1 MSDNSS
7 EASINNQVS
16 KKTKSNNLFDQ
27 YKNGQITL
35 VDLEKALPNLRPSVI
50 EKTREKKPRTE
61 RQMENAR
68 KLGELAKK
76 RAEDRKALSIQL
88 PDTIPEDKILVRI
101 EKRAPPTKSI
111 ASKTPRAKPQKESDS
126 EYEVEEYPLSSCQP
140 TPVQSPKKEKKA
152 PKEKEKEKAK
162 KEKKKPPKKEE
173 KKKAKPKP
181 RYETDTS
188 TTSQYEDNSSSES
201 DSSDDEQLK
210 KYIRKTNKRVE
221 ALKQIDDRLKYV
233 NPYTAKGLSLFS

>member
-35 VDLEKALPNLRPSVI
+35 VDLENALPNLRPSVI

-76 RAEDRKALSIQL
+76 RAEDRKALSNQL

-111 ASKTPRAKPQKESDS
+111 APKTPRAKPQKESDS

-140 TPVQSPKKEKKA
+140 TPVQSPKKEKA
-152 PKEKEKEKAK
+152 PKEKAK
-162 KEKKKPPKKEE
+162 KEKKPPKKQE

-188 TTSQYEDNSSSES
+188 TTSQYEGNSSSSSES

>member
-35 VDLEKALPNLRPSVI
+35 VDLENALPNLRPSVI

-76 RAEDRKALSIQL
+76 RAEDRKALSNQL

-111 ASKTPRAKPQKESDS
+111 APKTPRAKPQKESDS

-140 TPVQSPKKEKKA
+140 TPVQSPKKEKRA
-152 PKEKEKEKAK
+152 PKENAK
-162 KEKKKPPKKEE
+162 KEKKPPKKQE

-188 TTSQYEDNSSSES
+188 TTSQYEGNSSSSSES
-201 DSSDDEQLK
+201 ESSDDEQLK

>member
-76 RAEDRKALSIQL
+76 RAEDRKALSNQL

-111 ASKTPRAKPQKESDS
+111 VPKTPRAKPQKESDS

-140 TPVQSPKKEKKA
+140 TPVQSPKKEKA
-152 PKEKEKEKAK
+152 PKEKAK
-162 KEKKKPPKKEE
+162 KEKKPPKKEEKE

-188 TTSQYEDNSSSES
+188 TTSQYEGNSSSES

>member
-35 VDLEKALPNLRPSVI
+35 VDLENALPNLRPSVI

-111 ASKTPRAKPQKESDS
+111 APKTPRAKPQKESDS

-140 TPVQSPKKEKKA
+140 TPVQSPKKEKRA
-152 PKEKEKEKAK
+152 PKENAK
-162 KEKKKPPKKEE
+162 KEKKPPKKQE

-188 TTSQYEDNSSSES
+188 TTSQYEGNSSSSSES
-201 DSSDDEQLK
+201 ESRDDEQLK

>member
-1 MSDNSS
+1 
-7 EASINNQVS
+7 
-16 KKTKSNNLFDQ
+16 
-27 YKNGQITL
+27 
-35 VDLEKALPNLRPSVI
+35 
-50 EKTREKKPRTE
+50 
-61 RQMENAR
+61 MENAR

-76 RAEDRKALSIQL
+76 RAEDRKALSNQL

-111 ASKTPRAKPQKESDS
+111 APKTPRAKPQKESDS

-140 TPVQSPKKEKKA
+140 TPVQSPKKEKA
-152 PKEKEKEKAK
+152 PKEKAK
-162 KEKKKPPKKEE
+162 KEKKPPKKQE

-188 TTSQYEDNSSSES
+188 TTSQYEGNSSSSSES

>member
-35 VDLEKALPNLRPSVI
+35 VDLENALPNLRPSVI

-76 RAEDRKALSIQL
+76 RAEDRKALSNQL

-111 ASKTPRAKPQKESDS
+111 VPKTPRAKPQKESDS

-140 TPVQSPKKEKKA
+140 TPVQSPKKEKRA
-152 PKEKEKEKAK
+152 PKENAK
-162 KEKKKPPKKEE
+162 KEKKPPKKQE

-188 TTSQYEDNSSSES
+188 TTSQYEGNSSSSSES
-201 DSSDDEQLK
+201 ESSDDEQLK

>member
-35 VDLEKALPNLRPSVI
+35 VDLENALPNLRPSVI

-76 RAEDRKALSIQL
+76 RAEDRKALSNQL

-111 ASKTPRAKPQKESDS
+111 APKTPRAKPQKESDS

-140 TPVQSPKKEKKA
+140 TPVQSPKKEKRA
-152 PKEKEKEKAK
+152 TKEKAK
-162 KEKKKPPKKEE
+162 KEKKPPKKQE

-188 TTSQYEDNSSSES
+188 TTSQYEGNSSSSSES
-201 DSSDDEQLK
+201 ESSDDEQLK

>member
-35 VDLEKALPNLRPSVI
+35 VDLENALPNLRPSVI

-76 RAEDRKALSIQL
+76 RAEDRKALSNQL

-111 ASKTPRAKPQKESDS
+111 APKTPRAKPQKESDS

-140 TPVQSPKKEKKA
+140 TPVQSPKKEKA
-152 PKEKEKEKAK
+152 PKEKAK
-162 KEKKKPPKKEE
+162 KEKKPPKKEE

-188 TTSQYEDNSSSES
+188 TTSQYEGNSSSES

>member
-35 VDLEKALPNLRPSVI
+35 VDLENALPNLRPSVI

-76 RAEDRKALSIQL
+76 RAEDRKALSNQL

-111 ASKTPRAKPQKESDS
+111 APKTPRAKPQKESDS

-140 TPVQSPKKEKKA
+140 TPVQSPKKRA
-152 PKEKEKEKAK
+152 PKENAK
-162 KEKKKPPKKEE
+162 KEKKPPKKQE

-188 TTSQYEDNSSSES
+188 TTSQYEGNSSSSSES
-201 DSSDDEQLK
+201 ESSDDEQLK

>member
-35 VDLEKALPNLRPSVI
+35 VDLENALPNLRPSVI

-76 RAEDRKALSIQL
+76 RAEDRKALSNQL

-111 ASKTPRAKPQKESDS
+111 APKTPRAKPQKESDS

-140 TPVQSPKKEKKA
+140 TPVQSPKKEKRA
-152 PKEKEKEKAK
+152 PKENAK
-162 KEKKKPPKKEE
+162 KEKKPPKKQE

-188 TTSQYEDNSSSES
+188 TTSQYEGNSSSSSES

>member
-76 RAEDRKALSIQL
+76 RAEDRKALSNQL

-111 ASKTPRAKPQKESDS
+111 APKTPRAKPQKESDS

-140 TPVQSPKKEKKA
+140 TPVQSPKKEKA
-152 PKEKEKEKAK
+152 PKEKAK
-162 KEKKKPPKKEE
+162 KEKKPPKKEE

-188 TTSQYEDNSSSES
+188 TTSQYEGNSSSES

>member
-76 RAEDRKALSIQL
+76 RAEDRKALSNQL

-111 ASKTPRAKPQKESDS
+111 APKTPRAKPQKESDS

-140 TPVQSPKKEKKA
+140 TPVQSPKKEKA
-152 PKEKEKEKAK
+152 PKEKAK
-162 KEKKKPPKKEE
+162 KEKKPPKKEEKE

-188 TTSQYEDNSSSES
+188 TTSQYEGNSSSES

>member
-111 ASKTPRAKPQKESDS
+111 APKTPRAKPQKESDS

-140 TPVQSPKKEKKA
+140 TPVQSPKKEKA
-152 PKEKEKEKAK
+152 PKEKAK
-162 KEKKKPPKKEE
+162 KEKKPPKKEE

-188 TTSQYEDNSSSES
+188 TTSQYEGNSSSES

>member
-111 ASKTPRAKPQKESDS
+111 APKTPRAKPQKESES
-126 EYEVEEYPLSSCQP
+126 EYEVEEYPLSSCQQ
-140 TPVQSPKKEKKA
+140 TPVQSPKKEKRA
-152 PKEKEKEKAK
+152 TKEKAK
-162 KEKKKPPKKEE
+162 KEKKPPKKEE

-188 TTSQYEDNSSSES
+188 TTSQYEGSSES

>member
-35 VDLEKALPNLRPSVI
+35 VDLENALPNLRPSVI

-111 ASKTPRAKPQKESDS
+111 APKTPRAKPQKESDS

-140 TPVQSPKKEKKA
+140 TPVQSPKKEKRA
-152 PKEKEKEKAK
+152 PKEKAK
-162 KEKKKPPKKEE
+162 KEKKPPKKEEKE

-188 TTSQYEDNSSSES
+188 TTSQYEGNSSSES

>member
-35 VDLEKALPNLRPSVI
+35 VDLENALPNLRPSVI

-76 RAEDRKALSIQL
+76 RAEDRKALSNQL

-111 ASKTPRAKPQKESDS
+111 APKTPRAKPQKESDS

-140 TPVQSPKKEKKA
+140 TPVQSPKKEKRA
-152 PKEKEKEKAK
+152 PKEKAK
-162 KEKKKPPKKEE
+162 KEKKPPKKEE

-188 TTSQYEDNSSSES
+188 TTSQYEGNSSSES

>member
-35 VDLEKALPNLRPSVI
+35 VDLENALPNLRPSVI

-76 RAEDRKALSIQL
+76 RAEDRKALSNQL

-111 ASKTPRAKPQKESDS
+111 VPKTPRAKPQKESDS

-140 TPVQSPKKEKKA
+140 TPVQSPKKEKA
-152 PKEKEKEKAK
+152 PKEKAK
-162 KEKKKPPKKEE
+162 KEKKPPKKEEKE

-188 TTSQYEDNSSSES
+188 TTSQYEGNSSSES